1 MKTLLKNG
9 MIVDGTGQPA
19 FLGCVILE
27 NDRIAGVVRGS
38 APLSFDG
45 QIIDCSGKV
54 IAPGFIDAHSHND
67 WFATMPDPVP
77 YFKPFLEQGITTQ
90 ISGNCGFS
98 PFGYEK
104 NTPYHSLLGSGLF
117 KATPSSEDF
126 SDFSSWCDK
135 ASLTSPVN
143 LAPLLGHGSVRIGLS
158 GYANRP
164 LSSEETE
171 KHRNKIQETLDQGAF
186 GLSFGLQYEPDRYA
200 PLEELEAAAELV
212 AEKNGTLTV
221 HSRSTS
227 VASPFYYPPVGK
239 EPHNLRALKEM
250 IALAEKTGVRLQYSH
265 LLFVGKSTWKTVD
278 ESLDLIHE
286 AQARGVKI
294 LYDFFPMTFGTSVI
308 TVILPNWFLSL
319 SKEEQAAK
327 KNRLRL
333 SIETQVSKLAVGF
346 NFNDIQIAWA
356 GSDDDSVTGKRISEL
371 ASQWRCKEL
380 DAYLKV
386 VEMSKAAGRVNMYRY
401 YNDGIILKLMQD
413 ESSLFMTD
421 AWIEKHGTQN
431 AAAYGAFPRFLELTR
446 ESHVISLEKA
456 IQKMTG
462 STADYFSI
470 PERGYIRDGY
480 FADITVF
487 DPEHI
492 KANPDL
498 PEPPE
503 GIVHVFVNGTQL
515 VEQGK
520 AKENLMC
527 GCGRILRKV

>member
-9 MIVDGTGQPA
+9 LIVDGSGQPA
-19 FLGCVILE
+19 FSGSVILE
-27 NDRIAGVVRGS
+27 NDKIAGIFKENV
-38 APLSFDG
+38 PDSFDG
-45 QIIDCSGKV
+45 QVIDCGGNV

-90 ISGNCGFS
+90 VSGNCGFS

-104 NTPYHSLLGSGLF
+104 NTPHHSLLGSGLF
-117 KATPSSEDF
+117 RAAPESEDF
-126 SDFSSWCDK
+126 SDFSSWCDQ

-158 GYANRP
+158 GYANRA
-164 LSSEETE
+164 LSSEEQE
-171 KHRNKIQETLDQGAF
+171 KHSNKIRETLDQGAF
-186 GLSFGLQYEPDRYA
+186 GLSLGLQYEPDRYA
-200 PLEELEAAAELV
+200 PFEELEAAAELV
-212 AEKNGTLTV
+212 AEKNGILTV

-250 IALAEKTGVRLQYSH
+250 IALAEKTGVRMQYSH
-265 LLFVGKSTWKTVD
+265 LLFVGKNTWKTVD

-286 AQARGVKI
+286 AQAKGVKI
-294 LYDFFPMTFGTSVI
+294 IYDFFPMTFGTSVI

-319 SKEEQAAK
+319 SKKEQASK

-333 SIETQVSKLAVGF
+333 NIETQVSKLAVGF

-356 GSDDDSVTGKRISEL
+356 GSEDDSVTGKRISEL
-371 ASQWRCKEL
+371 AVQWKCKEL
-380 DAYLKV
+380 EAYLRV
-386 VEMSKAAGRVNMYRY
+386 VEMSNATGRVNMYRY
-401 YNDGIILKLMQD
+401 YNDDIILKLMQD

-421 AWIEKHGTQN
+421 AWIEEHGIQN

-446 ESHVISLEKA
+446 ESSVISLEKA

-462 STADYFSI
+462 STADCFSI
-470 PERGYIRDGY
+470 PKRGYLREGY

-487 DPEHI
+487 DSKHI
-492 KANPDL
+492 KGHPEL
-498 PEPPE
+498 PKSPE
-503 GIVHVFVNGTQL
+503 GIVHVFVNGTHL

-520 AKENLMC
+520 AKENLMR
-527 GCGRILRKV
+527 GCGRILRRN